1 MSTNSNTDFLPLAHT
16 QEFLPPLGRWTTF
29 GAIFII
35 ATIGLIFPLASV
47 IKYREI
53 VKAQAS
59 VRPTGELRIVQAA
72 TGGQITHIS
81 VRENQPVKKGEVI
94 ATIDD
99 SRLQTKKSQLQSN
112 IQQAK
117 QQIIQINAQ
126 ISALNS
132 QIQAERDRINRA
144 VTSAKAE
151 LSRRQRDYRD
161 KQIVT
166 AAEVE
171 EAEANLNSVKAA
183 LNSARSKRN
192 RYQNAAKQG
201 AISKDQLEEVTL
213 AVRQQEQAVEATM
226 AKLQQTQAALNPS
239 QAEVAIANQEIARER
254 ASGEATL
261 ANLKREREALIQQQI
276 EISKQ
281 LNSDSRELQQV
292 ETDLTQAIVSA
303 PIDGVLFKLN
313 LRNSSQSVQ
322 PGEEIAQIAPS
333 NVPLMVKA
341 VISPQD
347 IGKLKPKQQVQMRVS
362 ACPYPDFGTL
372 KGVVSQI
379 SSDTIKPQNNGMTTT
394 IATASNQRE
403 GLATAFYEVTI
414 EPESLFLGK
423 GKNQCSIQLGMEG
436 RADIIAREDTVLKFL
451 LRKARLIT
459 DF

>member
-1 MSTNSNTDFLPLAHT
+1 MSTNSHTDFLPIAHT

-35 ATIGLIFPLASV
+35 ATIGLTVPLASV

-72 TGGQITHIS
+72 TAGQITNIY
-81 VRENQPVKKGEVI
+81 VKENQPVKKGEVI

-99 SRLQTKKSQLQSN
+99 SRLQTKKNQLKSN

-126 ISALNS
+126 ITALDT
-132 QIQAERDRINRA
+132 QIQAESDRINRA

-166 AAEVE
+166 SAEVR
-171 EAEANLNSVKAA
+171 EAIANLNSVKAA
-183 LNSARSKRN
+183 LNAAKSKHN

-201 AISKDQLEEVTL
+201 AISQDQLQEVQL
-213 AVRQQEQAVEATM
+213 AVEQQQQAVKTAT
-226 AKLQQTQAALNPS
+226 AKLQQTRAALNPS
-239 QAEVAIANQEIARER
+239 QAEVAIATEQIAQEK

-261 ANLKREREALIQQQI
+261 ANFKREREALIQQQI
-276 EISKQ
+276 EISQRLK
-281 LNSDSRELQQV
+281 SDASELQQI
-292 ETDLTQAIVSA
+292 ETELTQAFLSA
-303 PIDGVLFKLN
+303 PIDGIIFKLN

-322 PGEEIAQIAPS
+322 PGEEIATIVPS
-333 NVPLMVKA
+333 NIPLMVKA
-341 VISPQD
+341 VVSPQD

-372 KGVVSQI
+372 KGKVSQI
-379 SSDTIKPQNNGMTTT
+379 SRDTVKPQSNSANTTVT
-394 IATASNQRE
+394 LSENVAK
-403 GLATAFYEVTI
+403 AFYEVTI
-414 EPESLFLGK
+414 EPESFALGK
-423 GKNQCSIQLGMEG
+423 KKNRCFIQLGMEG
-436 RADIIAREDTVLKFL
+436 RADIITREDTVLKFL
-451 LRKARLIT
+451 LRKARLST
-459 DF
+459 NF